1 MTNGE
6 MMNLRLRRIDMCDI
20 RLALTGIICDMKTE
34 MADPTT
40 NEDRKMVLR
49 GSIQKWES
57 LKAEVVR
64 QFDEQDMDL
73 LEYLASSEHTKSD
86 KVKTLKQARATGRIT
101 GDLAIDLACEYL

>member
-1 MTNGE
+1 MTNDE

-20 RLALTGIICDMKTE
+20 RLALTGIICDMETE
-34 MADPTT
+34 MNDPATS
-40 NEDRKMVLR
+40 EDRKLVLK

-64 QFDEQDMDL
+64 QFDEQDTDL
-73 LEYLASSEHTKSD
+73 LEYLASPDHTKSD
-86 KVKTLKQARATGRIT
+86 KVKTLKQARAAGRIT